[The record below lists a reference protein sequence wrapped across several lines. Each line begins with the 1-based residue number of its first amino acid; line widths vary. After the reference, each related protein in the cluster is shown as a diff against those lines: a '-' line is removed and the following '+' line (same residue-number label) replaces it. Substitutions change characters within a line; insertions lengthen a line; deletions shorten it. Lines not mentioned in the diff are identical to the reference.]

1 MDYTFKRFDQFT
13 IVSLKFSECPCLLL
27 KDCDDEPDRVTD
39 FKFHRKRMVDEFHH
53 CLLFIALQ
61 GFSAL
66 KGYEKQA
73 ASKSDQSGAAEP
85 ESLLTLTG

>member
-1 MDYTFKRFDQFT
+1 
-13 IVSLKFSECPCLLL
+13 
-27 KDCDDEPDRVTD
+27 
-39 FKFHRKRMVDEFHH
+39 MVDEFRH